1 MGTNGH
7 NYIKYENIP
16 WTLDGGGLP
25 PQKKYFIND
34 DFDLDGKSFTGEID
48 WSENT
53 FGGSKRWVYEMIFS
67 ED

>member
-1 MGTNGH
+1 M
-7 NYIKYENIP
+7 P
-16 WTLDGGGLP
+16 WTLDEGGLP
-25 PQKKYFIND
+25 PRKKYFIND
-34 DFDLDGKSFTGEID
+34 NFDLDGKSFTGEID